1 MGNRDSRPGSLESR
15 LNYQPRELRYGTSG
29 RRGEVVHLTQLEIY
43 INAFAELAYLQK
55 LPVSQGG
62 IVVGEEI
69 YFACDLRPSSTAY
82 VAEQG
87 GRGEIAQ
94 AIERAIRDA
103 GMLPV
108 YLGRIPTPA
117 LTEFAISRQR
127 GSIMITGS
135 HIPFDRNGYKTNTS
149 RGELL
154 KEHEAPIGEVVS
166 QVRERLYA
174 EPFAASIFN
183 ESGLFKAGHA
193 GLPAE
198 TAAARDEYLAR
209 YTEFFHGLS
218 LSGLRLLVYQ
228 HSAVGRDL
236 LVEILRRLG
245 AEAIPAGRSDTFVP
259 IDTENIDAAQLALIQ
274 ALADK
279 AAAAHGPLSAVLS
292 MDGDS
297 DRPLVLGVDPNSGK
311 VRFFGG
317 DLVGM
322 VAAEYLGAD
331 AVVVPISCNDGI
343 DRGHLAAVVEP
354 KTRIGSPY
362 VIAGMAAARAK
373 GRKAICGWEANG
385 GFLTGSDI
393 ERNGKTLRALPT
405 RDAVL
410 PILCAL
416 FSAQASGESLT
427 ERFSRLP
434 GRFSRAALL
443 KQFPR
448 PVSLKI
454 VARFSPVDEAV
465 RDVLF
470 QPGETIVL
478 DKDGQRFQAADAG
491 LRRIEAIRRELEGF
505 FKPALGFSSIAR
517 LNYTDG
523 VRVVFFNA
531 DVAHI
536 RPSGNADELRIYA
549 VAGTQARAEQIA
561 SAGVASPGGIL
572 RAMEKVVESAPAAST
587 AQHG

>member
-1 MGNRDSRPGSLESR
+1 
-15 LNYQPRELRYGTSG
+15 
-29 RRGEVVHLTQLEIY
+29 
-43 INAFAELAYLQK
+43 
-55 LPVSQGG
+55 
-62 IVVGEEI
+62 
-69 YFACDLRPSSTAY
+69 
-82 VAEQG
+82 
-87 GRGEIAQ
+87 
-94 AIERAIRDA
+94 
-103 GMLPV
+103 
-108 YLGRIPTPA
+108 
-117 LTEFAISRQR
+117 
-127 GSIMITGS
+127 
-135 HIPFDRNGYKTNTS
+135 
-149 RGELL
+149 
-154 KEHEAPIGEVVS
+154 
-166 QVRERLYA
+166 
-174 EPFAASIFN
+174 
-183 ESGLFKAGHA
+183 
-193 GLPAE
+193 
-198 TAAARDEYLAR
+198 
-209 YTEFFHGLS
+209 
-218 LSGLRLLVYQ
+218 
-228 HSAVGRDL
+228 
-236 LVEILRRLG
+236 
-245 AEAIPAGRSDTFVP
+245 
-259 IDTENIDAAQLALIQ
+259 
-274 ALADK
+274 
-279 AAAAHGPLSAVLS
+279 
-292 MDGDS
+292 
-297 DRPLVLGVDPNSGK
+297 

-393 ERNGKTLRALPT
+393 QRSGKTLRALPT

-410 PILCAL
+410 PILCVL
-416 FSAQASGESLT
+416 FSARVSGSSLN

-448 PVSLKI
+448 SVSLKI
-454 VARFSPVDEAV
+454 VERFSPADPKV

-470 QPGETIVL
+470 QPGETLVL
-478 DKDGQRFQAADAG
+478 DKDGQRFQAADAE
-491 LRRIEAIRRELEGF
+491 LRRIEAIRGELERF
-505 FKPALGFSSIAR
+505 FTPALGFSSIAR

-523 VRVVFFNA
+523 VRVVFYNA

-572 RAMEKVVESAPAAST
+572 RAMEKAVVARPATSM